1 MTKAERKLLQ
11 EREAKLF
18 LEKEQYIDWFGKD
31 SAMAKGAVG
40 AWLAVYDLLELLD
53 TEIDHTLPDNE
64 KGWDLMR
71 DRQEQEA
78 AKGEDNTSSTS
89 TGVDAMANQLDRR

>member
-31 SAMAKGAVG
+31 SSMAKGAVH
-40 AWLAVYDLLELLD
+40 AWLAVYDVLEMLG
-53 TEIDHTLPDNE
+53 IDGDINLPDN
-64 KGWDLMR
+64 KTAWDMLR
-71 DRQEQEA
+71 VRQELEA
-78 AKGEDNTSSTS
+78 ELATQTINK
-89 TGVDAMANQLDRR
+89 